1 MVSSFAI
8 LLGLSATF
16 ASCNAANQ
24 TTTIE
29 DEGLACSDMAVAL
42 AKLQTLTGT
51 PHSTYF
57 CYTLSSDEGHSLII
71 TRSLLSGLSRGKTV
85 WSTTTK

>member
-16 ASCNAANQ
+16 ANCDAANQ

-29 DEGLACSDMAVAL
+29 DEGLACNDMASAL

-51 PHSTYF
+51 QHIAVTPDPQTKAI
-57 CYTLSSDEGHSLII
+57 HSL
-71 TRSLLSGLSRGKTV
+71 
-85 WSTTTK
+85 

>member
-16 ASCNAANQ
+16 ANCDAANQ

-29 DEGLACSDMAVAL
+29 DEGLACNDMATAL

-51 PHSTYF
+51 PQTPHIAVTPH
-57 CYTLSSDEGHSLII
+57 LQ
-71 TRSLLSGLSRGKTV
+71 
-85 WSTTTK
+85 TKDIH

>member
-16 ASCNAANQ
+16 ANCDAANQ
-24 TTTIE
+24 TTTID
-29 DEGLACSDMAVAL
+29 DEGLACIDMAVAL

-51 PHSTYF
+51 PHSTYC
-57 CYTLSSDEGHSLII
+57 CYT
-71 TRSLLSGLSRGKTV
+71 
-85 WSTTTK
+85 